1 MTATLT
7 LQDLF
12 KFILYMLGIGVGTY
26 LVLILKNVNKILNQ
40 ARTITEAN
48 EKSIDTTIKQLP
60 EISENING
68 ITKEAKVVLN
78 QLTPEINGLVKNAN
92 SISGNIS
99 SITENIDST
108 TNKVSGTIDT
118 VSESISETALAFEY
132 NVKNVS
138 DYIQMFVEIID
149 IIKYTLKKK

>member
-68 ITKEAKVVLN
+68 ITKEAQVVLN

-138 DYIQMFVEIID
+138 DYIQMFIEIID
-149 IIKYTLKKK
+149 IIKYSLKKK

>member
-12 KFILYMLGIGVGTY
+12 RFILYMLGIGVGTY

>member
-1 MTATLT
+1 
-7 LQDLF
+7 
-12 KFILYMLGIGVGTY
+12 MLGIGVGTY

>member
-68 ITKEAKVVLN
+68 ITKEAQVVLN

-138 DYIQMFVEIID
+138 DYIQMFIEIID
-149 IIKYTLKKK
+149 IIKHSLKKK